1 MKIEGSAYHYGS
13 GFTVDGAN
21 EQKSRKP
28 LGFSQ
33 YSGTV
38 CQQSGQWR
46 TLWNTVP
53 QVVSIEK
60 GTVMPYH
67 AAQAVQWTLTEYS
80 PSETRI
86 VKTSLE

>member
-1 MKIEGSAYHYGS
+1 MKIEGTSCHYGG
-13 GFTVDGAN
+13 GFSVKGASD
-21 EQKSRKP
+21 QKSRKP

-38 CQQSGQWR
+38 CQQSGEWR

-67 AAQAVQWTLTEYS
+67 AAHAVQWTLTQYGVNDPHS
-80 PSETRI
+80 Q
-86 VKTSLE
+86 